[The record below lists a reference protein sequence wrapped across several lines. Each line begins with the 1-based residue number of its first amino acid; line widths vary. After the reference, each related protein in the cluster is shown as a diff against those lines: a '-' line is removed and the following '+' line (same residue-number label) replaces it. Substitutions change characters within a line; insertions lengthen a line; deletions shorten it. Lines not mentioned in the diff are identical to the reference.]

1 MHIPD
6 GILPAAAI
14 AGGYVVTGALTWYSV
29 QKINKLE
36 NPQAQIPKVAL
47 LTAAFFVGS
56 ILHIPVPPT
65 SIHLLL
71 SGLMGAL
78 LGWFAF
84 PAIVIGLV
92 LQAIMF
98 GHGGITTIGVNALIL
113 GIPALLAHFL
123 FDAVRGDGSSRW
135 RLISAG
141 SLAGGIGVG
150 LSVLIFFG
158 LLLNFIPADLIDPA
172 AERRAIITLT
182 LAHLPLMLVEGAMT
196 GMLIGYL
203 AKVKPEL
210 IGLTREK
217 IKQQQKSATITGK
230 LSEVSGD

>member
-29 QKINKLE
+29 RKVNQLE
-36 NPQAQIPKVAL
+36 NPQAEIPKVAL

-56 ILHIPVPPT
+56 IIHIPVPPT
-65 SIHLLL
+65 SVHLLL

-78 LGWFAF
+78 LGWFAV

-98 GHGGITTIGVNALIL
+98 GHGGITTIGVNALVF

-123 FDAVRGDGSSRW
+123 FQMIKGDGSSRW

-150 LSVLIFFG
+150 VTVLIFFG
-158 LLLNFIPADLIDPA
+158 LLIGFMPADLIDPA
-172 AERRAIITLT
+172 AERRAITTLV
-182 LAHLPLMLVEGAMT
+182 LAHLPLLLVEGAMT

-210 IGLTREK
+210 IGISREK
-217 IKQQQKSATITGK
+217 VKLQQATPLTGQF
-230 LSEVSGD
+230 SEASGD